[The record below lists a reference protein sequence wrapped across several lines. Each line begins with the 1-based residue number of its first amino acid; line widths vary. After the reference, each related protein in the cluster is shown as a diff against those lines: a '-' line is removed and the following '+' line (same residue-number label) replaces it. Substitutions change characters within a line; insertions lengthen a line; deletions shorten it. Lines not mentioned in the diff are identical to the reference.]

1 MAARTAPRCDSR
13 TRPGGSAV
21 AKRDLLVG
29 VRLLTGVTA
38 CLHCPTSASTR
49 RRERV
54 TLSPEAIERG
64 SSAN

>member
-1 MAARTAPRCDSR
+1 RTTSGSDPR

-38 CLHCPTSASTR
+38 HLHCSNCAAQIDQSHMKLGSEAR
-49 RRERV
+49 GLVARWV
-54 TLSPEAIERG
+54 TG
-64 SSAN
+64 